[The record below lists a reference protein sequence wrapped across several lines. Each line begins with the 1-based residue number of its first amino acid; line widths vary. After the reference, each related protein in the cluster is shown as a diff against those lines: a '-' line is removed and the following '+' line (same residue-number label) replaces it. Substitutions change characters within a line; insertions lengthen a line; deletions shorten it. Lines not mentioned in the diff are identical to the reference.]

1 MYIEKWTK
9 PMKHRRL
16 HILKRFISKKVWNIR
31 YVIYNILSKYNIIY
45 KKHYY
50 VDDVVEDSVDLD
62 IFGRAKT
69 DKYLVDLWCT
79 YTNTL
84 HIREEYFY
92 RNTKFGQKIVMD
104 VTNEHYYSTDFL
116 FSIKGSISINIK
128 DGKNEDH
135 WFTVK
140 DNEHNI
146 RVCSLSELPV
156 KSFDQSE
163 PLTKYKVMEK
173 VFDLTRIKSLHY
185 RHTIPVSSSEL
196 SKEELMLVKND
207 AERAFSQ
214 ALNDIPLGSLIV

>member
-9 PMKHRRL
+9 PIKHRRL
-16 HILKRFISKKVWNIR
+16 HILKRFISRKVWSIR
-31 YVIYNILSKYNIIY
+31 YVIYNYLSKYNIIY

-50 VDDVVEDSVDLD
+50 VDDVVEDNVDLD
-62 IFGRAKT
+62 IFGLAST

-92 RNTKFGQKIVMD
+92 RKTKFGQKIVME

-116 FSIKGSISINIK
+116 FSVKGNISINIK
-128 DGKNEDH
+128 DADNEDH

-140 DNEHNI
+140 DNEYNI
-146 RVCSLSELPV
+146 RVCSLGELPV
-156 KSFDQSE
+156 NAFDQSE
-163 PLTKYKVMEK
+163 PLTQYKVNEK
-173 VFDLTRIKSLHY
+173 VFDLTNIKSLHY
-185 RHTIPVSSSEL
+185 RYTLPISSSEL
-196 SKEELMLVKND
+196 STEELMLVKRN
-207 AERAFSQ
+207 AERSLSQ

>member
-9 PMKHRRL
+9 SMKHRRL
-16 HILKRFISKKVWNIR
+16 HILKQSIDRKVWNMR
-31 YVIYNILSKYNIIY
+31 YVIYNYLSKYNIIY

-50 VDDVVEDSVDLD
+50 VDDVVEDYVDLD

-69 DKYLVDLWCT
+69 DNYLVDLWCT

-92 RNTKFGQKIVMD
+92 RNTKFGQKIVMG

-116 FSIKGSISINIK
+116 FSVKGNISINIK
-128 DGKNEDH
+128 DSKNEDH

-146 RVCSLSELPV
+146 RVCSPSEVPPFNLDKPHKV
-156 KSFDQSE
+156 K
-163 PLTKYKVMEK
+163 EK
-173 VFDLTRIKSLHY
+173 VFDLTKIKSLHY
-185 RHTIPVSSSEL
+185 RRTIPISSSEL
-196 SKEELMLVKND
+196 STEELMLVKND
-207 AERAFSQ
+207 AERTFSQ
-214 ALNDIPLGSLIV
+214 ALNDIPLGSLII

>member
-16 HILKRFISKKVWNIR
+16 HILKQSIDQKVWNIR
-31 YVIYNILSKYNIIY
+31 YVIYNYLSKYNIIY

-50 VDDVVEDSVDLD
+50 VDDVVEDYVDLD

-116 FSIKGSISINIK
+116 FSVKGNISINIK
-128 DGKNEDH
+128 DTDNEDH

-146 RVCSLSELPV
+146 RVCSFNEVSPFNRYKQPKV
-156 KSFDQSE
+156 K
-163 PLTKYKVMEK
+163 EK
-173 VFDLTRIKSLHY
+173 VFDLTKIKSLHF
-185 RHTIPVSSSEL
+185 RRTIPINSSEL
-196 SKEELMLVKND
+196 STEELMLVKND
-207 AERAFSQ
+207 AERTFSQ
-214 ALNDIPLGSLIV
+214 ALNDIPLGSLII

>member
-16 HILKRFISKKVWNIR
+16 HILKQFIERKVWSIR
-31 YVIYNILSKYNIIY
+31 YVIYNYLSKYNIIY

-50 VDDVVEDSVDLD
+50 VDNVVEDSVDLGT
-62 IFGRAKT
+62 FGVAST

-92 RNTKFGQKIVMD
+92 RKTKFGQKIVME

-116 FSIKGSISINIK
+116 FSVKGNISINIK
-128 DGKNEDH
+128 DADNEDH

-146 RVCSLSELPV
+146 RVCSLNEVSPFNRYKQPKV
-156 KSFDQSE
+156 K
-163 PLTKYKVMEK
+163 EK
-173 VFDLTRIKSLHY
+173 VFDLTKIKSLHF
-185 RHTIPVSSSEL
+185 RRTIPINSSEL
-196 SKEELMLVKND
+196 STEELILVKND
-207 AERAFSQ
+207 AERTFSQ

>member
-9 PMKHRRL
+9 PIKHRRL
-16 HILKRFISKKVWNIR
+16 HILKQSIDRKVWNIR
-31 YVIYNILSKYNIIY
+31 YVIYNYLSKYNIIY

-50 VDDVVEDSVDLD
+50 VDDVVEDYVDLD

-92 RNTKFGQKIVMD
+92 RNTKFGQKIVMG

-116 FSIKGSISINIK
+116 FSVKGNISINIK
-128 DGKNEDH
+128 DADNEDH

-146 RVCSLSELPV
+146 RVCSLNELQPFNQDKPHKV
-156 KSFDQSE
+156 K
-163 PLTKYKVMEK
+163 EK
-173 VFDLTRIKSLHY
+173 VFDLTKIKSLHF
-185 RHTIPVSSSEL
+185 RRTIPINSSEL
-196 SKEELMLVKND
+196 STEELMLVKND
-207 AERAFSQ
+207 AEKTFSQ
-214 ALNDIPLGSLIV
+214 ALNDISLGSLII

>member
-9 PMKHRRL
+9 SMKHRRL
-16 HILKRFISKKVWNIR
+16 HILKQFIDQKVWNIR
-31 YVIYNILSKYNIIY
+31 YVIYNYLSKYNIIY

-50 VDDVVEDSVDLD
+50 VDDVVEDYVDLD

-92 RNTKFGQKIVMD
+92 RNTKFGQKIVMG

-116 FSIKGSISINIK
+116 FSVKGNISINIK
-128 DGKNEDH
+128 DTDNEDH

-146 RVCSLSELPV
+146 RVCSLSEVPSFNLDKPHKV
-156 KSFDQSE
+156 K
-163 PLTKYKVMEK
+163 EK
-173 VFDLTRIKSLHY
+173 VFDLTKIKSLHY
-185 RHTIPVSSSEL
+185 RRTIPISSSEL
-196 SKEELMLVKND
+196 STEELMLVKND
-207 AERAFSQ
+207 AEKTFSQ
-214 ALNDIPLGSLIV
+214 ALNDIPLGSLII